1 MTELAFDYLIIGSG
15 FGGSVAACRLSE
27 KGYRVAVI
35 EQGKR
40 FRTEDFARSTWELRK
55 YLWMPSL
62 GCHGIFAMSVMKDL
76 VVFHGAGVG
85 GGSLVYA
92 NTHLEPP
99 ESFYQDPKWADL
111 CDWKAELAP
120 HYREAK
126 RMLGSVEPP
135 EFYES
140 DEALRDVLTDMGTG
154 HTFKKHTVGVYF
166 GPPGSPPGTLGG
178 QPASDPYFGGQGP
191 ARTSCTTCG
200 ACMVGCR
207 VGAKNTLDK
216 NYLYF
221 AEQRGTQVLAET
233 RVVAVRP
240 LGAADGSDGYEV
252 ETECSTSLGGQP
264 RQRLTAKNVIFS
276 AGVMGTVKLLFQ
288 CRDSGQLPKISA
300 QLGKYVR
307 TNSESIT
314 AVVARGR
321 DLSRGVAISSG
332 GHTPDGT
339 HVEIYRYGKNAD
351 SMGLLGTVH
360 TSGGKLPRQLY
371 FLAAV
376 ARHPLQALRNAV
388 WPFGWS
394 KSMAGVLAMQAVDNS
409 MELTYKRR
417 WYWPFGKSMSSD
429 WGDRPKPPTFL
440 PQAHEVTERLAKRL
454 DAEPGSVTPEVL
466 LDTTTTAH
474 ILGGCAMGKGAED
487 GVIDKD
493 CRVFGY
499 QGLYVIDGS
508 MIGANLGVNPSLT
521 ITAMAERA
529 MAQIPAR
536 NS

>member
-1 MTELAFDYLIIGSG
+1 MAELAFDYLIIGSG

-85 GGSLVYA
+85 GGSLG
-92 NTHLEPP
+92 
-99 ESFYQDPKWADL
+99 L
-111 CDWKAELAP
+111 CQ
-120 HYREAK
+120 H
-126 RMLGSVEPP
+126 
-135 EFYES
+135 
-140 DEALRDVLTDMGTG
+140 
-154 HTFKKHTVGVYF
+154 
-166 GPPGSPPGTLGG
+166 PPGAARELLPRPQVGGPVRLEGRAGTALSRSQAHARVGRAAAVLRIGRSAAGCAHRHGHRAHVQEAHRRRLFWPAG
-178 QPASDPYFGGQGP
+178 QSRRPASERSVLWRPGP

-221 AEQRGTQVLAET
+221 AEQRGTQVVAET

-240 LGAADGSDGYEV
+240 LGAADGSEGYEV

-264 RQRLTAKNVIFS
+264 RQRFTAKNVIFS

-288 CRDSGQLPKISA
+288 CREAGQLPKISA

-454 DAEPGSVTPEVL
+454 NAEPGSVVPEVL

-474 ILGGCAMGKGAED
+474 ILGGCAMGKSAED

-499 QGLYVIDGS
+499 QGLYVVDGS

-536 NS
+536 KG